1 MKTFTS
7 HVNGFYDVEDQLAH
21 LLRTGAEKAL
31 ARQLDRKATLTTV
44 AAFEAYRTQVREH
57 FLAAIGGLPERSG
70 PLNARCTGVIQSD
83 GYAIEKL
90 IYESLPGFY
99 VTALL
104 YAPAQAATPAPA
116 VLFVHGHHD
125 VGKAAPEYQAVCIDL
140 VRNGFFVLAVDP
152 PGQGERKQSY
162 DPASRTVRIPH
173 CTDEHT
179 YGGLQL
185 VIRGASLARHF
196 VWDVMRGIDYLETRP
211 EVDATRIGITGNS
224 GGGTQTSFLMM
235 VEPRLA
241 AAVPCTFIMTLAS
254 YVKTGQPQDSEQIV
268 RGCFVHGPDHDDY
281 LTLMAPKPVLVGAAA
296 YDFFPLEGTLE
307 AVQRAKQ
314 IYHLYGAADKI
325 ALTVAPTGHTY
336 GPQLR
341 EAAVNWFRVHLQ
353 GESPTFRTGEIE
365 PLPEATL
372 WCTSNGQVL
381 DQFPHSQTVF
391 SLNRDW
397 LAPAVVQRTP
407 LADQAAFAAHIER
420 MRQTMPLVLG
430 IDLGQR
436 AAPIHPRI
444 VWQGEA
450 EGYRCEQIF
459 FFSEPEI
466 IVTGVLIH
474 PHHEASQTDIVLFE
488 NGTNDIPQQTTRLQE
503 LLAAGHRLF
512 VFDPRGGGAVRSR
525 AVNNH
530 SAPHDTEYKLGCDA
544 MMLKRSTLGMRVFD
558 VLRAYD
564 YLRNRPDVGSIGL
577 VGMDSGAFFA
587 YFAAALE
594 AGFCEVT
601 FENLLYAYQD
611 WVETQFYDAQRYTL
625 KVAAW
630 GILQH
635 FDLVDLLPC
644 LAGRPCT
651 FVKLRNAKGELQPG
665 QTLLTLAADFN
676 YLPDLWQPQFVSG

>member
-1 MKTFTS
+1 MKTFAS
-7 HVNGFYDVEDQLAH
+7 HVNGFYDVDDQLAH
-21 LLRTGAEKAL
+21 LLRAATESAL
-31 ARQLDRKATLTTV
+31 ARQLDHKATLTTV
-44 AAFEAYRTQVREH
+44 AAFETHRTRVREH
-57 FLAAIGGLPERSG
+57 FLAAIGGLPEGSG
-70 PLNARCTGVIQSD
+70 PLNARCTGVIECA
-83 GYAIEKL
+83 GYRIEKL
-90 IYESLPGFY
+90 IYESLPGFF

-104 YAPAQAATPAPA
+104 YVPAYAATPAPA

-140 VRNGFFVLAVDP
+140 VRNDFFVLAVDP
-152 PGQGERKQSY
+152 PGQGERKQYY
-162 DPASRTVRIPH
+162 DPASRTLHIPH

-179 YGGLQL
+179 YCGMQF

-196 VWDVMRGIDYLETRP
+196 VWDVMRGIDYLETRA

-254 YVKTGQPQDSEQIV
+254 YAKTGQPQDSEQIV
-268 RGCFVHGPDHDDY
+268 RGCFVDGPDHDDY

-296 YDFFPLEGTLE
+296 YDFFPIEGTLE
-307 AVQRAKQ
+307 AVERAKQ
-314 IYHLYGAADKI
+314 VYRLCDAAEKI
-325 ALTVAPTGHTY
+325 DLVVAPTGHTY

-353 GESPTFRTGEIE
+353 GTVPTFRTSAVE

-372 WCTSNGQVL
+372 WCTPNGQVL
-381 DQFPHSQTVF
+381 EQFPHSQTVF

-397 LAPAVVQRTP
+397 LAPTVVQRTP
-407 LADQAAFAAHIER
+407 LGDQTVFTTHVRR
-420 MRQTMPLVLG
+420 MRQTVPAVLG
-430 IDLGQR
+430 IDLSQR

-450 EGYRCEQIF
+450 EGYQCEQIF
-459 FFSEPEI
+459 FFSEPGI
-466 IVTGVLIH
+466 VVTGVLIH
-474 PHHEASQTDIVLFE
+474 PPGEARQTDIVLFE
-488 NGTNDIPQQTTRLQE
+488 NGTSDIPQQNARLQE

-512 VFDPRGGGAVRSR
+512 VFDPRGIGAVRSR

-530 SAPHDTEYKLGCDA
+530 AAPHDTEYKLGCDA

-558 VLRAYD
+558 VLRAFD
-564 YLRNRPDVGSIGL
+564 YLRSRPDVGSIGL
-577 VGMDSGAFFA
+577 AGSDSGAFFA

-594 AGFCEVT
+594 EGFCALT

-611 WVETQFYDAQRYTL
+611 WVETKFYDDRRYTL

-651 FVKLRNAKGELQPG
+651 FVKLRNAKGELQSSES
-665 QTLLTLAADFN
+665 LLTLAAELN
-676 YLPDLWQPQFVSG
+676 YLPDSWRPQFL